1 MQKFNQTKMF
11 TDAGKMLESTK
22 NIVKNNKKIVYIIAI
37 AILLLLIGWN
47 VVSMMKPKEV
57 VKTNMQI
64 LVEKQQNNI
73 EIIGVKMEAQKEL
86 RKQIS
91 DLQSKLD
98 VNVNEVKDI
107 EAINSQIRDEM
118 IKEAN
123 NLSLTWSN
131 E

>member
-1 MQKFNQTKMF
+1 
-11 TDAGKMLESTK
+11 
-22 NIVKNNKKIVYIIAI
+22 
-37 AILLLLIGWN
+37 
-47 VVSMMKPKEV
+47 
-57 VKTNMQI
+57 MQI

-98 VNVNEVKDI
+98 ANVNEVKDI

-123 NLSLTWSN
+123 NLSLT
-131 E
+131 